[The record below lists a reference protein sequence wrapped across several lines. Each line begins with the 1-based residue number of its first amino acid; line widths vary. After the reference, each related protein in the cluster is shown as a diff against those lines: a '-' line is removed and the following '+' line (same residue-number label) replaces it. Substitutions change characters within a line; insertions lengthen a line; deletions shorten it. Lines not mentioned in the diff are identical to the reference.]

1 MNVRVVNDPYAPD
14 EARKVIWDGL
24 TMHNVA
30 ITGFS
35 EHYPVGLY
43 LKTDDGEV
51 MGGLVGNIWAGWLY
65 VDLLWIALPLRGQG
79 HGTALLQAAETL
91 GRERGCHSVMLDTLS
106 FQAPDFYAKH
116 GLSLIHI

>member
-1 MNVRVVNDPYAPD
+1 MNVRVVNDPYAQD

-24 TMHNVA
+24 VMHNVA

-43 LKTDDGEV
+43 LKTNDGEV
-51 MGGLVGNIWAGWLY
+51 M
-65 VDLLWIALPLRGQG
+65 
-79 HGTALLQAAETL
+79 
-91 GRERGCHSVMLDTLS
+91 
-106 FQAPDFYAKH
+106 